1 MSNKDDLLT
10 LTGKVD
16 EVLPNNTFRVK
27 IDNMEHMILCYMS
40 GRLKQNKIKV
50 IMGDNVKVE
59 VSTYDLTKGRIVYRL

>member
-16 EVLPNNTFRVK
+16 EVLPNNTFRIK
-27 IDNMEHMILCYMS
+27 IDNMEHTILCYMS

-59 VSTYDLTKGRIVYRL
+59 VSTYDLSKGRIVYRL

>member
-1 MSNKDDLLT
+1 MSNKDDLIT

>member
-10 LTGKVD
+10 LTGKVN

-50 IMGDNVKVE
+50 NRH
-59 VSTYDLTKGRIVYRL
+59 YLYQ

>member
-1 MSNKDDLLT
+1 MPNKEDLII

-16 EVLPNNTFRVK
+16 EVLPNNTFRIK
-27 IDNMEHMILCYMS
+27 IDNMDHIVLCYMS

-50 IMGDNVKVE
+50 IASDSVKVE

>member
-1 MSNKDDLLT
+1 MSNKDDLIT
-10 LTGKVD
+10 LTGKVN

>member
-10 LTGKVD
+10 LTGKVN

-40 GRLKQNKIKV
+40 GRLKKNKIKV
-50 IMGDNVKVE
+50 IMSDNVKVE

>member
-1 MSNKDDLLT
+1 MSNKDDLIT
-10 LTGKVD
+10 LTGKID

-27 IDNMEHMILCYMS
+27 IDNMDHMILCYMS

>member
-1 MSNKDDLLT
+1 MSIKDDLIT
-10 LTGKVD
+10 LTGKID

>member
-1 MSNKDDLLT
+1 MSNKDDLIT

-59 VSTYDLTKGRIVYRL
+59 VSTYDLSKGRIVYRL

>member
-1 MSNKDDLLT
+1 MSNKDDLIT
-10 LTGKVD
+10 LTGKID

>member
-10 LTGKVD
+10 LTGKVN

-50 IMGDNVKVE
+50 IMGDGVKVE
-59 VSTYDLTKGRIVYRL
+59 VSPYDLTKGRVTYRL

>member
-1 MSNKDDLLT
+1 MSNKEDLII

-16 EVLPNNTFRVK
+16 EVLPNKTFRIK
-27 IDNMEHMILCYMS
+27 IDNMDHIVLCYMS

-50 IMGDNVKVE
+50 ITGDNVKVE